1 MVAGLYQPLADGDLP
16 IARHATRPNL
26 SPAVVSEDKEQ
37 RTPGIRCSSASPKN
51 DRRFARPGPLL
62 PVGSAGHEAKRIA
75 GYYLTS
81 TLAPASSS
89 FFLAA
94 SASALLMP

>member
-37 RTPGIRCSSASPKN
+37 RARRNPLFFGLAKPKN
-51 DRRFARPGPLL
+51 QKTIGHPRRLPRLL
-62 PVGSAGHEAKRIA
+62 S
-75 GYYLTS
+75 
-81 TLAPASSS
+81 
-89 FFLAA
+89 
-94 SASALLMP
+94 